1 MPHYRTLKR
10 RRFRRRSE
18 TNGRADHYP
27 LGLRPLDLLVVLSYR
42 QRPTRCGI
50 SASQGV
56 ARRSRRPREAR
67 REDCLAKLLL
77 LVNPHER
84 GGAAAAAHF

>member
-10 RRFRRRSE
+10 RRFRRRSG
-18 TNGRADHYP
+18 TNGRADHP
-27 LGLRPLDLLVVLSYR
+27 LGLRPLDLLVLSYR

-56 ARRSRRPREAR
+56 ARRSRRSREAR